1 MKCPKCG
8 REMETGF
15 LQCNMESPIYWV
27 RKLMPFGLG
36 YWKNDTEIVSEPLNH
51 GQNAMPAFICKQCR
65 LVIGDY
71 SQKK

>member
-15 LQCNMESPIYWV
+15 LQCDMDSTIYWV
-27 RKLMPFGLG
+27 KKLTPLGLG
-36 YWKNDTEIVSEPLNH
+36 YWKKDTEIVSEPLNYS
-51 GQNAMPAFICKQCR
+51 QNAMPSSICKQCR

>member
-8 REMETGF
+8 REMESGF
-15 LQCNMESPIYWV
+15 LQCDIDSSIYWV
-27 RKLMPFGLG
+27 KKLLPLGLAF
-36 YWKNDTEIVSEPLNH
+36 WNKDTEVISEMLDH
-51 GQNAMPAFICKQCR
+51 SQNAVPAFICKQCR

>member
-15 LQCNMESPIYWV
+15 LQCNMDSTICWV

-51 GQNAMPAFICKQCR
+51 SQNAMPAFICKQCR